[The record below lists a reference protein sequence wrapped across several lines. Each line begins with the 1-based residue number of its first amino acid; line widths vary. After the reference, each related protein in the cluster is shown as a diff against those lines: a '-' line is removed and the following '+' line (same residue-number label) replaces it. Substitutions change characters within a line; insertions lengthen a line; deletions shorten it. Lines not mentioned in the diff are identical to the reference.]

1 MNVNSTIF
9 KEQLTN
15 ISAVLNNTTN
25 TTKLLTSFGA
35 LDVAQQKVLLS
46 SKLLTE
52 EQKVQCATMAT
63 LTSANAKYTAE
74 QIAKATG
81 VSAETLANW
90 GLIKSTDT
98 LTISELAEKAASDAQ
113 AKSVLEK
120 IIAQNAQAVA
130 NGEVTAS
137 NVTLATSEG
146 GATLATGAFTTA
158 IKANIKAMWTW
169 MTTTPV
175 GWITMLVGG
184 VLGAVTA
191 YNALTDSVEE
201 TKEKAEDLISTY
213 KTVLDT
219 ANSHKESID
228 NIADRYEELS
238 KGVNNLGENVSLT
251 AEEYQEYNSI
261 VNDIAEMFPTMVQGY
276 TDEGNA
282 ILKLKGNVDALREA
296 YEAEAQAAYNSLI
309 STGKDS
315 DGNDI
320 LKDANNVITGSTLGA
335 HDWGNV
341 EKIDY
346 LDKLMD
352 ATDSVDSMLNLWDE
366 SLNSAY
372 SEWFEDFAG
381 VGGTINIGKLTDED
395 LANIRKNAKILKQQ
409 YQAEIDSA
417 VDNAE
422 TLANAYLMTNE
433 DYAKLDEQ
441 SKNAASIMV
450 NSLNANIVS
459 KFGED
464 KENVGKYVDDIVQI
478 ISTNPDAKDAMIGLF
493 TMDTTDMPVDDIE
506 YWTNAYIDTIAKIL
520 QEDPAELRIRL
531 GFDND
536 TTEPLKTKVQGFLND
551 EFDSKVGELT
561 LEELEIATSRL
572 EIPEGTLLSWDEFI
586 AKLEEAKKLTPN
598 NAFTDTISQV
608 QSLTEGL
615 DKLDQIYADVLDK
628 ESFDWSSILNNK
640 GFKETF
646 GGLGATY
653 DDFIKTISNSPNDI
667 DACQSAFDNL
677 ATAYI
682 QNSDVLSD
690 LTEETKKASIAM
702 LEEMGIKNA
711 EEVVTSILIQKEGEL
726 AAQKILAANSTYT
739 LTNLTTAEIDRLLT
753 EGIVTEQTSKQLAIF
768 ALQKQLSNNYRIETQ
783 EDVNRIYNLAQMAG
797 IGAEALAKFAQFK
810 NDLENETDPRT
821 RSWIVKSINEYK
833 ATLFSELNDVKNSK
847 FEIPEVSYGGGSA
860 TKSALDNANKAAED
874 NKVKFK
880 EILDKYLELYK
891 AELDAGLIDFK
902 TFLNKS
908 RSLLDEYYRD
918 GKISGKEYWDY
929 IGNLQKEQ
937 LSVYDKVL
945 SAVTKLYDD
954 EIDKINDIID
964 GLEKQNDALKD
975 QLEQYDNVLGVVDKV
990 YESEIDRIRKQQDA
1004 IDETISKLQDEND
1017 EKQRAIELE
1026 KARYQLY
1033 RALNN
1038 RTVKLYNG
1046 KEYIYTHDR
1055 DEVRDAQQ
1063 NLADLE
1069 LEETV
1074 AGLEKEKETLNEVIA
1089 ELEKYREMWKEI
1101 SSAKEDEEY
1110 KQLAIAIWGKDYE
1123 KIILS
1128 NRITDIDSFKDKYI
1142 HIQQQIEDNQGLIDS
1157 YNEKIEYY
1165 EALKEAWNSVA
1176 TSREESI
1183 NREMA
1188 AQTLGANWENDVLNG
1203 RMDVLNNFK
1212 NMYIATQQSIVDAA
1226 WNAANA
1232 QIAALNAVKAAEST
1246 KSQTSGGS
1254 SGSVSGGT
1262 QNKPNKPNKKPS
1274 HSNSGGGYS
1283 NRPSMEK
1290 YGTGTDSAKPGTH
1303 IVAEDG
1309 KEIIRTNDG
1318 EMFLAE
1324 NEQPFR
1330 FEGGE
1335 TVINNSETTTLLEN
1349 LGNYKPVDFAEF
1361 TGSYGNKFKIRQTDL
1376 TALFDLSMNRI
1387 NTSLHNSTPVRNDNT
1402 SSINIGDIHLHEVQ
1416 NVDSLAKAIIRELPG
1431 KVNQAICGK

>member
-1 MNVNSTIF
+1 MSGQKIVSMFQARKIAQQEATKQLEIDIQCLKDYEMACKSSNVTADTFTNTMGKAS
-9 KEQLTN
+9 KQAQDYATN
-15 ISAVLNNTTN
+15 IKEGTGSSQVYAESQRKVQSSLKATSTASQAASIGVKALSVALNMFAGMAIAWGISKVIEGIEYLTTTSERAIEKTKELQDEISQISSDYNSERQALEGLKEEYGALTSKIGKNGAEASLSADEYERYRDITSEILDITPKLITGWDDEGRAISDKNDLLQQSIDLLDEEYQKSLRNV
-25 TTKLLTSFGA
+25 TTK
-35 LDVAQQKVLLS
+35 AQNE
-46 SKLLTE
+46 T
-52 EQKVQCATMAT
+52 
-63 LTSANAKYTAE
+63 
-74 QIAKATG
+74 IAAG
-81 VSAETLANW
+81 
-90 GLIKSTDT
+90 
-98 LTISELAEKAASDAQ
+98 
-113 AKSVLEK
+113 
-120 IIAQNAQAVA
+120 IIAQKEEYDNDPYTKTVNDTTDALVNGFINDLKQIESEGKADEYKLVETMWQYLDPKDYAENYNNFWYDGIDTYEQLRDLIDKVGYDTFAESFSNEDNPIFQYFSDEQVDELIRSASEYFQQLELVEDKEDEIFQQYKDQLNLNAQAVGDA
-130 NGEVTAS
+130 YLGLDEQT
-137 NVTLATSEG
+137 
-146 GATLATGAFTTA
+146 
-158 IKANIKAMWTW
+158 KA
-169 MTTTPV
+169 
-175 GWITMLVGG
+175 GITQMIDSFD
-184 VLGAVTA
+184 
-191 YNALTDSVEE
+191 YNDM
-201 TKEKAEDLISTY
+201 TKEKFSDMATDLKDFVGKLSTD
-213 KTVLDT
+213 DT
-219 ANSHKESID
+219 LRSYINNLFKPMGGDESIED
-228 NIADRYEELS
+228 YETRVKTGIDEITSYCENNYPAIKLS
-238 KGVNNLGENVSLT
+238 FG
-251 AEEYQEYNSI
+251 
-261 VNDIAEMFPTMVQGY
+261 DIESDVEA
-276 TDEGNA
+276 
-282 ILKLKGNVDALREA
+282 LKLKYNTAISNFTGNANDVDLGKFFED
-296 YEAEAQAAYNSLI
+296 NSI
-309 STGKDS
+309 
-315 DGNDI
+315 NDE
-320 LKDANNVITGSTLGA
+320 S
-335 HDWGNV
+335 
-341 EKIDY
+341 EIDY
-346 LDKLMD
+346 WNKV
-352 ATDSVDSMLNLWDE
+352 TDGAK
-366 SLNSAY
+366 SA
-372 SEWFEDFAG
+372 SE
-381 VGGTINIGKLTDED
+381 
-395 LANIRKNAKILKQQ
+395 
-409 YQAEIDSA
+409 A
-417 VDNAE
+417 VEMYN
-422 TLANAYLMTNE
+422 
-433 DYAKLDEQ
+433 
-441 SKNAASIMV
+441 
-450 NSLNANIVS
+450 
-459 KFGED
+459 
-464 KENVGKYVDDIVQI
+464 
-478 ISTNPDAKDAMIGLF
+478 
-493 TMDTTDMPVDDIE
+493 
-506 YWTNAYIDTIAKIL
+506 
-520 QEDPAELRIRL
+520 
-531 GFDND
+531 
-536 TTEPLKTKVQGFLND
+536 KVKS
-551 EFDSKVGELT
+551 E
-561 LEELEIATSRL
+561 
-572 EIPEGTLLSWDEFI
+572 
-586 AKLEEAKKLTPN
+586 TPN
-598 NAFTDTISQV
+598 NDTISFTDTISQV

-646 GGLGATY
+646 GGLGAAY

-682 QNSDVLSD
+682 QNSDALSG
-690 LTEETKKASIAM
+690 LTEETKQASIAM

-797 IGAEALAKFAQFK
+797 IGAEALARFAQFK

-821 RSWIVKSINEYK
+821 RSWIVKSINGYK
-833 ATLFSELNDVKNSK
+833 ETLFSELNDVKNSK

-929 IGNLQKEQ
+929 IGNLQKER

-945 SAVTKLYDD
+945 PAVTKLYDD

-990 YESEIDRIRKQQDA
+990 YESEIDRIREQQDA

-1046 KEYIYTHDR
+1046 KEYIYTHDS

-1074 AGLEKEKETLNEVIA
+1074 AGLEKEKEAINDVIA

-1176 TSREESI
+1176 TAREESI

-1212 NMYIATQQSIVDAA
+1212 NMYIATQQAIVDAA

-1246 KSQTSGGS
+1246 KSPTSGGS
-1254 SGSVSGGT
+1254 SGSVSSSVS
-1262 QNKPNKPNKKPS
+1262 NKPNKPNKKPS
-1274 HSNSGGGYS
+1274 HSNSGGGGNS
-1283 NRPSMEK
+1283 NLPSMQK
-1290 YGTGTDSAKPGTH
+1290 YGTGTNNAKPGTH

-1416 NVDSLAKAIIRELPG
+1416 NVDGLAKAIIRELPG
-1431 KVNQAICGK
+1431 KVNQAMYGK

>member
-1 MNVNSTIF
+1 MLNASPAAQNLVASYNGGKVSAQGMATAQNMAKTSTIG
-9 KEQLTN
+9 LTIAQTALN
-15 ISAVLNNTTN
+15 AAIGMGIGLLINLVVQGVNKLIHANEEAIESAK
-25 TTKLLTSFGA
+25 KLR
-35 LDVAQQKVLLS
+35 
-46 SKLLTE
+46 E
-52 EQKVQCATMAT
+52 E
-63 LTSANAKYTAE
+63 YE
-74 QIAKATG
+74 
-81 VSAETLANW
+81 EF
-90 GLIKSTDT
+90 KST
-98 LTISELAEKAASDAQ
+98 
-113 AKSVLEK
+113 
-120 IIAQNAQAVA
+120 N
-130 NGEVTAS
+130 AS
-137 NVTLATSEG
+137 NVSTLKG
-146 GATLATGAFTTA
+146 L
-158 IKANIKAMWTW
+158 
-169 MTTTPV
+169 
-175 GWITMLVGG
+175 
-184 VLGAVTA
+184 
-191 YNALTDSVEE
+191 EE
-201 TKEKAEDLISTY
+201 EFK
-213 KTVLDT
+213 
-219 ANSHKESID
+219 
-228 NIADRYEELS
+228 ELS
-238 KGVNNLGENVSLT
+238 KGVSQYGDNISLT
-251 AEEYQEYNSI
+251 TEQYERYKEIIQQIVGMSPSLAEGYDTENGYIADKNGLLERAIELQEIEYQNELRKITNLQNLKTSMAGYIAEYKEAFEGGFVTEDMSAISTEKATDFSNALYQAFNFSERYDGGYESEDLAREILKSLGYDDIDKEMEKFFNENGYYQSSWFFSEYADEIANNIDAVTNALSFEGVGLDEDEFENRILTLKDCAQAYLDMKDSISMANESIQTDLKYIAEYADGYDSLSSEQQKFVNEFLKGFNIDDITSRDWFGNLTYDEDKMKSVKRQINDFIETLSQDETTKDALADLYAIPTDEQSIGEFVEQFRSALEIIKAYCEENGIEIPIAITNSEEAINELEAQQQRAVDFAKDKFNGYDPTAFFKENSI
-261 VNDIAEMFPTMVQGY
+261 NTQE
-276 TDEGNA
+276 E
-282 ILKLKGNVDALREA
+282 VDKWLEI
-296 YEAEAQAAYNSLI
+296 AQAA
-309 STGKDS
+309 
-315 DGNDI
+315 
-320 LKDANNVITGSTLGA
+320 
-335 HDWGNV
+335 
-341 EKIDY
+341 
-346 LDKLMD
+346 
-352 ATDSVDSMLNLWDE
+352 
-366 SLNSAY
+366 NSAA
-372 SEWFEDFAG
+372 D
-381 VGGTINIGKLTDED
+381 
-395 LANIRKNAKILKQQ
+395 
-409 YQAEIDSA
+409 AEERY
-417 VDNAE
+417 V
-422 TLANAYLMTNE
+422 
-433 DYAKLDEQ
+433 Q
-441 SKNAASIMV
+441 SS
-450 NSLNANIVS
+450 
-459 KFGED
+459 
-464 KENVGKYVDDIVQI
+464 
-478 ISTNPDAKDAMIGLF
+478 
-493 TMDTTDMPVDDIE
+493 
-506 YWTNAYIDTIAKIL
+506 
-520 QEDPAELRIRL
+520 
-531 GFDND
+531 
-536 TTEPLKTKVQGFLND
+536 
-551 EFDSKVGELT
+551 
-561 LEELEIATSRL
+561 
-572 EIPEGTLLSWDEFI
+572 
-586 AKLEEAKKLTPN
+586 TPN
-598 NAFTDTISQV
+598 NDTISFTDTISQV

-640 GFKETF
+640 GFKKTF
-646 GGLGATY
+646 GGLGAAY

-682 QNSDVLSD
+682 QNSDALSD
-690 LTEETKKASIAM
+690 LTEETKQASVAM

-711 EEVVTSILIQKEGEL
+711 EEVVTSILIQKEEEL

-739 LTNLTTAEIDRLLT
+739 LTNLTTAEIDRLLA

-833 ATLFSELNDVKNSK
+833 ATLFSELNEVKNSK

-860 TKSALDNANKAAED
+860 TKSALDKANKAAED

-990 YESEIDRIRKQQDA
+990 YESEIDRIREQQDA

-1055 DEVRDAQQ
+1055 EEVRDAQQ

-1074 AGLEKEKETLNEVIA
+1074 AGLEKEKEALNEVIA

-1176 TSREESI
+1176 TAREESI

-1274 HSNSGGGYS
+1274 HSNSGGGHS

-1318 EMFLAE
+1318 EMILAE

-1416 NVDSLAKAIIRELPG
+1416 NVDGLAKAIIRELPG
-1431 KVNQAICGK
+1431 KVNQAMYGR